1 MDKID
6 RNIIII
12 KAVLQHCKNIY
23 SAQKRFG
30 KNMET
35 FTKDTDYFNSVCMS
49 LLQIGELANHL
60 TDKFKQVNKSIPWRQ
75 IIGLRNIVVHRYGQ
89 IDIEVIWA
97 TVKEDV
103 PKLHNYCK
111 RLIEESKV

>member
-6 RNIIII
+6 RDIVII

-49 LLQIGELANHL
+49 LLQI
-60 TDKFKQVNKSIPWRQ
+60 
-75 IIGLRNIVVHRYGQ
+75 
-89 IDIEVIWA
+89 
-97 TVKEDV
+97 
-103 PKLHNYCK
+103 
-111 RLIEESKV
+111 